1 MMRVIILCWEF
12 PPRTVGK
19 LADHMRELTQK
30 LVENEVET
38 YLVTYHE
45 YLTGFREEPEGVKT
59 YRVKSPV
66 RTHISVL
73 TWVLTLNQEVERV
86 AADIFF
92 VADRQVDLVDV
103 HDWHFIPAAVTLKK
117 AFNLPFLYS
126 VESLE
131 DHRSQGANSVF
142 NMSIKSIEWLGMYE
156 AEKIVMKSE
165 WMRDEISRIYRVPTD
180 KIKVFTPESWKW
192 MNEILETYKSVAGG
206 KVSK

>member
-1 MMRVIILCWEF
+1 MRVILLCWEF

-19 LADHMRELTQK
+19 LADYVKELARNLAK
-30 LVENEVET
+30 NKIESCV
-38 YLVTYHE
+38 VTYHE
-45 YLTGFREEPEGVKT
+45 YLTGFHEEPKDVKT

-73 TWVLTLNQEVERV
+73 TWVLTLNQEVGRV
-86 AADIFF
+86 AADIFYET
-92 VADRQVDLVDV
+92 DGQVDLVDV

-131 DHRSQGANSVF
+131 DHRSHGVNSVF

-156 AEKIVMKSE
+156 AEKIVVKSR
-165 WMRDEISRIYRVPTD
+165 WMRDEINRIYRVPKD
-180 KIKVFTPESWKW
+180 KIKVITESGKW
-192 MNEILETYKSVAGG
+192 MNKILETYKNISGG